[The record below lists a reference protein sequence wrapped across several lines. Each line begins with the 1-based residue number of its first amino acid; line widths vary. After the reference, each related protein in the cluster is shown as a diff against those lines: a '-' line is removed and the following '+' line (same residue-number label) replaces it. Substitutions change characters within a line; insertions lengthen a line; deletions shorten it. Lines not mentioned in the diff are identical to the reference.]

1 MTPELAQIVRVVD
14 ALIDVADSLS
24 AITRDLID
32 EKDGRN
38 EAALEKLTEVHAAL
52 APLLDQLKE
61 ETK

>member
-32 EKDGRN
+32 EKDCRN